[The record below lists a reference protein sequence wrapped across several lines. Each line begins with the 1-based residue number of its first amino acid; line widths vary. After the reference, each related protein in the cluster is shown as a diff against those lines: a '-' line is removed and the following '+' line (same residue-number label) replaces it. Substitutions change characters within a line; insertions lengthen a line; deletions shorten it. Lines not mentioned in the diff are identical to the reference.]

1 MTMTMMPGRVLM
13 NVLMIAAAAAAV
25 DADAEDDAVGDGGG
39 DDGCS
44 KNSEFQ
50 NILDRRPQ

>member
-1 MTMTMMPGRVLM
+1 M